1 MSSNVRRTPEGHEP
15 LPAERISLIVCTYE
29 RPAALDR
36 LLDALV
42 HQTRQ
47 PDEILVVDAS
57 EGHETAAVVRRHV
70 DRGSRHARHVPVDE
84 AHRGLTR
91 QRNRGI
97 AEASGSLIAFLDDDT
112 IPEAGYFE
120 AIEQCFE
127 RNREIAGVG
136 AAIDGPEWRRAGSGR
151 TPPRGWYRFDG
162 WERRD
167 DVRWRA
173 RQVLGL
179 APTIAPGRMPPAGH
193 GRPVSFLPP
202 SGRDYLVEYV
212 MGGASAWR
220 SDVFASHTFSPYFE
234 GYGLYEDLDFCIDV
248 ARERPLMQC
257 TSATLRH
264 DHDPTARPPGYRYG
278 QMVVKNGW
286 YVWRRR
292 WPCPS
297 LADRIRWWLTTTLL
311 LLARLGSVLGPERR
325 SAAEET
331 SGRLA
336 GAFATIPAEF
346 SHRYRSRYF
355 GSASRLDP

>member
-1 MSSNVRRTPEGHEP
+1 MPT
-15 LPAERISLIVCTYE
+15 ERLSLVVCTYE

-36 LLDALV
+36 LLDALG

-57 EGHETAAVVRRHV
+57 AGQETAEVVRRHA
-70 DRGSRHARHVPVDE
+70 DRGCRHARHVPVDE
-84 AHRGLTR
+84 PDRGLTR

-97 AEASGSLIAFLDDDT
+97 AEASGSLVAFLDDDT
-112 IPEAGYFE
+112 IPDAGYFE
-120 AIEQCFE
+120 AVERCFE
-127 RNREIAGVG
+127 RHGEVAGVG
-136 AAIDGPEWRRAGSGR
+136 AAIDGAMWRRARDGR
-151 TPPRGWYRFDG
+151 TAPRGWYRFDG

-173 RQVLGL
+173 RRALGL
-179 APTIAPGRMPPAGH
+179 ASTLAPGHMPSAGH

-202 SGRDYLVEYV
+202 SGKDYPVEYV
-212 MGGASAWR
+212 MGGASTWR
-220 SDVFASHTFSPYFE
+220 SDVFASHGFSPYFE

-248 ARERPLMQC
+248 SRDRPLVQC

-264 DHDPTARPPGYRYG
+264 DHDPAARPPGFRYG

-297 LADRIRWWLTTTLL
+297 TADRIRWWLTTTVL
-311 LLARLGSVLGPERR
+311 LLARLAAVFGPEGRA
-325 SAAEET
+325 AAEEA
-331 SGRLA
+331 SGRLV
-336 GAFATIPAEF
+336 GALTTVPAEF
-346 SHRYRSRYF
+346 SRHYRSRHF
-355 GSASRLDP
+355 GPGSRLCP